1 MKNPVVL
8 TVDTANA
15 SISSAAILYPQKMQ
29 LSLRVNGQSTC
40 SMTLAPEC
48 ADVEIGSIIQV
59 WAPNGETCIMYV
71 KTRNRDYATKM
82 QTLTLEHVFG
92 LLKDMI
98 AFGEITPPIMSG
110 HDGDTTVSVK
120 KAVRYLLTLQTAEYF
135 KMRNSGDCDFTDEAG
150 WKFTNSDILSALN
163 SIADSIEDCQ
173 WQFDFSV
180 FPWRLQLVEIPGEN
194 EVDME
199 MRLARNISGIKVNV
213 DRSQMY
219 TRAYPT
225 GKNDLHIDSVN
236 NDVSYVDNTTAAA
249 QYGIIC
255 KVITDSTID
264 NAALL
269 KKWAQKQVKR
279 NGTPRITV
287 TADGY
292 ELSQLTGESL
302 DHFRTGLRCRLTV
315 PELMDDPV
323 VERMTQLNWG
333 DCIAAP
339 DRVTCTL
346 ANDLKTMTG
355 ILYEQVTQSR
365 GAGSKKA
372 NTEHDNELGK
382 HKQSIV
388 SIEAVAIQGV
398 RVTGPVNNVY
408 TLQYQRYNSTSWI
421 DADPGTFSR
430 AISSWTLGWVDGK
443 FTATANP
450 QNQSCWTE
458 IVQGTATYDSTTNK
472 YTVQIDAFDSD
483 NPSYQYDTGRDILI
497 TATEASDKVIIEPPV
512 WSNVEDQIYQTVTI
526 TTGYQST
533 QATADHTRYVNMYMD
548 EGSWNNGSRTVRLRS
563 TSAAGATSGGS
574 VRAKLQINT
583 DVGAWTHGA
592 LSGDTMARDD
602 INLSMAASV
611 VVNDKTISNTFT
623 DVGPIKLVKNGTQYA
638 YLKYGTTTIANLK
651 LLDS

>member
-1 MKNPVVL
+1 MKNPIVL
-8 TVDTANA
+8 TVDPIGGSVETETV
-15 SISSAAILYPQKMQ
+15 LYPQKMQ
-29 LSLRVNGQSTC
+29 LNLRTDGQSACT
-40 SMTLAPEC
+40 MTLAPEC
-48 ADVEIGSIIQV
+48 EDVDIGKIVQL
-59 WAPNGETCIMYV
+59 WAPNGDTCIMYV
-71 KTRNRDYATKM
+71 KSRNRDYATGI

-98 AFGEITPPIMSG
+98 VFGEITPPDMTG
-110 HDGDTTVSVK
+110 TATDTTI
-120 KAVRYLLTLQTAEYF
+120 AVEDALEYLLGQQTAEYF
-135 KMRNSGDCDFTDEAG
+135 ELYVCDFDDEEG
-150 WKFTNSDILSALN
+150 WKFTNSDIYSAMN
-163 SIADSIEDCQ
+163 SIADSIENCQ
-173 WQFDFSV
+173 WDFDFSS
-180 FPWRLQLVEIPGEN
+180 FPWSISLVEIPSSSD
-194 EVDME
+194 VDME
-199 MRLARNISGIKVNV
+199 MRKDRNVSSVKVNI

-236 NDVSYVDNTTAAA
+236 SNVSYVDYNTGT
-249 QYGIIC
+249 YGVIC

-264 NAALL
+264 NPTLL

-279 NGTPRITV
+279 NSVPKITV
-287 TADGY
+287 TVDGY
-292 ELSQLTGESL
+292 ELSQMTGESL
-302 DHFRTGLRCRLTV
+302 DHFRTGLRCRVTV
-315 PELMDDPV
+315 PDLLDDPI
-323 VERMTQLNWG
+323 VERMTELSWS
-333 DCIAAP
+333 DCVSAP
-339 DRVTCTL
+339 NHVTCTL

-512 WSNVEDQIYQTVTI
+512 WSNDEEQIYQTVTI